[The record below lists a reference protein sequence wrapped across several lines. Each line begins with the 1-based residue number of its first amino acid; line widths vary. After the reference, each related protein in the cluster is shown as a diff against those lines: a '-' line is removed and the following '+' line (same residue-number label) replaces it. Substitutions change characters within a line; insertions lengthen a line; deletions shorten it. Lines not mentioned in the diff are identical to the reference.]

1 MRKAPQG
8 FFPADGKEPIIERIF
23 RLVERYPSRNAAA
36 RAWGINE
43 GTLKNYYNRRDY
55 APIPRPHQLKK
66 IAESENVTLEWLMTG
81 EGNVEPKDSKEPKKE
96 NTDNVDAQILMFL
109 SFLKPQEK
117 QQVADVLGRKGAEQL
132 LILLDEHIQELHA
145 LVGVRRAIALS
156 LGNLPDEKVREIYAL
171 SEAKGDHLNLPQKA
185 ASA

>member
-8 FFPADGKEPIIERIF
+8 SFPTDGKEPIIERIF

-81 EGNVEPKDSKEPKKE
+81 EGDVELKDSKEPKKE
-96 NTDNVDAQILMFL
+96 NADNVDAQILMFL

>member
-1 MRKAPQG
+1 
-8 FFPADGKEPIIERIF
+8 
-23 RLVERYPSRNAAA
+23 
-36 RAWGINE
+36 
-43 GTLKNYYNRRDY
+43 
-55 APIPRPHQLKK
+55 
-66 IAESENVTLEWLMTG
+66 
-81 EGNVEPKDSKEPKKE
+81 
-96 NTDNVDAQILMFL
+96 MFL